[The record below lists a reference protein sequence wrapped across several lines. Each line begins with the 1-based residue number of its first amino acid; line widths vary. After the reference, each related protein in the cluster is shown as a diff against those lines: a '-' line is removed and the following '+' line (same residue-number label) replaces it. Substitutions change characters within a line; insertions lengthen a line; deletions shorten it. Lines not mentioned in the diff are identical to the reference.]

1 MAKPKQLV
9 SKRNRFYESE
19 TSSSGDDEDPDPP
32 VTRSRASN
40 KGDNPTA
47 PCPPTQDSG
56 RASRFASHVVNK
68 AMEPVPDDM
77 VAAIARNYKK
87 ATYSNVMLMNH
98 RGVGCTV
105 DKDDFMSIEDDQWI
119 TDGVIDF
126 HNVLLSI
133 RRPTLRDGKTWAAM
147 DCKAYTQTNLHGAP
161 LTLGNGRLLLEHD
174 YLAIPVLE
182 SAIKHRNSRK
192 ILAGTMLVLSELAK
206 ASSPSANMEFVDQT
220 LKEADCCI
228 LREDKLPQQPNKED
242 CGIFVCQ
249 YLKTLVNTDFA
260 TVLSGLWF
268 QGVTPHQYRREMRRD
283 LCAHAS
289 GALLQQLQDMGIEIP
304 PQDEGRVTDEGTVVQ
319 LKNAAVG
326 DGRTAPVTRPV
337 EDARVTEV
345 MRRVASLTNDV
356 RYLNA
361 TVTVIANFVGL
372 RRDEVMSAATQLLL
386 QGGHPGTGTNA
397 EAGGNKTAPRTPQRP
412 SARKRRADS
421 SPEEDG
427 VRNGTRVAL
436 ASTFAAC
443 APASSLLPN
452 PLLSQGA
459 IPHWMFT
466 RGRQLLGNGVPPG
479 DAALGDT
486 HGQETLKGEEEEDL
500 VSDSDDD
507 GEDEDT
513 CATTYTGVKLDKR
526 TGKFGVKI
534 LIKERGKR
542 KQQRLGAYTTEEEAA
557 FAYAAGAFVLRPR
570 DRIPNTVTLSAAEKA
585 MLRGCTKEDLQIL
598 VEARKWWRWRSWRDA
613 LESASSRLK
622 GGRKRGGDTDDGTG
636 AESADS
642 SERSE
647 EEDEES
653 EDTSA
658 PGSQEE
664 SADQG
669 AGGKTHDDGCAGI
682 SAANADRRTHQDARD
697 TDVSRG
703 DGRGQADGLVG
714 RTRVNTLDANGD
726 DVRIPSRILEQLIQ
740 AQDKSAKENAR
751 LEALFLNAMSRPSGG
766 SGKRK
771 AQKQRDPGQGCMNPK
786 RQRGETWSGGSD
798 GDGEDDD
805 DDTHGSGGRHMRT
818 AKSPILQRALEHLPT
833 DKAWKVSGH
842 VTVGAFFS
850 VRRVGLACGSGDGYR
865 FALIS
870 CFVYTVCA
878 QRVCELARVHMF
890 LNRPTSTMTFY
901 PSSDDKTHGVCAVLD
916 RLPHS
921 FACLALAADKSRRAD
936 LNKTLSEWKTRAAAR
951 VRDIALPKLGLFR
964 DDRDA
969 SSPWAPE
976 KARSIDKIR
985 ERIGLGADFPET
997 LVLTSWANDRD
1008 GMPFASRAFATCAKA
1023 AFRPKKAGLV
1033 MTLKVYHLAWL
1044 EHVVSDCVLYWEE
1057 RKGRLSNSAGGNA
1070 HVVDGLKVL
1079 VKEVVERAIR
1089 IRNPEYDA
1097 EREAWIWGRHGLR
1110 ISACGLEHMKPTAA
1124 AQSEEPEGDDDLSA
1138 SVGDE
1143 YAEGRVR
1150 AFNIEARTVGG
1161 TGYPS
1166 VAKHR
1171 GNTVNQVFRL
1181 APTAPQFAAPFT
1193 ERDRCHGNVWTWKH
1207 PRGASVDI

>member
-9 SKRNRFYESE
+9 SKRNRFYEPE
-19 TSSSGDDEDPDPP
+19 TSSSGDDEEPDPP
-32 VTRSRASN
+32 VTRSMASN

-47 PCPPTQDSG
+47 SSPPTKDSG
-56 RASRFASHVVNK
+56 RASRFAPHVVKK
-68 AMEPVPDDM
+68 ATEPVPDDM
-77 VAAIARNYKK
+77 VAAIARNYQK
-87 ATYSNVMLMNH
+87 ASYSNVMLMNH
-98 RGVGCTV
+98 RGVGCEV
-105 DKDDFMSIEDDQWI
+105 NKDDFMSIEDDQWI

-126 HNVLLSI
+126 HNVEHYSLVIAINPSVLTKSP
-133 RRPTLRDGKTWAAM
+133 RLKGKERMTLVLM
-147 DCKAYTQTNLHGAP
+147 D
-161 LTLGNGRLLLEHD
+161 
-174 YLAIPVLE
+174 

-192 ILAGTMLVLSELAK
+192 IFAGTKLVLSELAK
-206 ASSPSANMEFVDQT
+206 ASNPSANMEFVDKT
-220 LKEADCCI
+220 LKEADCII

-304 PQDEGRVTDEGTVVQ
+304 PQDAGRVTDEG
-319 LKNAAVG
+319 
-326 DGRTAPVTRPV
+326 
-337 EDARVTEV
+337 
-345 MRRVASLTNDV
+345 
-356 RYLNA
+356 YLNA

-372 RRDEVMSAATQLLL
+372 RRDEVVSAATQLLL
-386 QGGHPGTGTNA
+386 HGGHPGTGTNA
-397 EAGGNKTAPRTPQRP
+397 DAGGNKTAPRTPQRP
-412 SARKRRADS
+412 SARKTRADS

-443 APASSLLPN
+443 EPTSSLLPN

-466 RGRQLLGNGVPPG
+466 RGRQLLENGVPPG
-479 DAALGDT
+479 DAAWGDT

-557 FAYAAGAFVLRPR
+557 FAYAAGAFMTARVQRVPIRP
-570 DRIPNTVTLSAAEKA
+570 I
-585 MLRGCTKEDLQIL
+585 
-598 VEARKWWRWRSWRDA
+598 EARKRTRKTKTHLRQDHTRNPPTRA
-613 LESASSRLK
+613 LEAR
-622 GGRKRGGDTDDGTG
+622 RTTMDVR
-636 AESADS
+636 EYP
-642 SERSE
+642 R
-647 EEDEES
+647 
-653 EDTSA
+653 
-658 PGSQEE
+658 
-664 SADQG
+664 
-669 AGGKTHDDGCAGI
+669 
-682 SAANADRRTHQDARD
+682 ANADMRTHEAD
-697 TDVSRG
+697 
-703 DGRGQADGLVG
+703 GQADGLVG

-766 SGKRK
+766 SRKRK

-833 DKAWKVSGH
+833 DKAWK
-842 VTVGAFFS
+842 
-850 VRRVGLACGSGDGYR
+850 
-865 FALIS
+865 
-870 CFVYTVCA
+870 
-878 QRVCELARVHMF
+878 RVCELARVHMF
-890 LNRPTSTMTFY
+890 INRPTSTMTFY

-921 FACLALAADKSRRAD
+921 FACLALAVDKSRRAD

-985 ERIGLGADFPET
+985 ERIGLGADPPGECILPQQT
-997 LVLTSWANDRD
+997 GLPTWANDRD

-1079 VKEVVERAIR
+1079 VKEAVERAIR

-1124 AQSEEPEGDDDLSA
+1124 AQFEEPEGDDDLSA

-1143 YAEGRVR
+1143 
-1150 AFNIEARTVGG
+1150 
-1161 TGYPS
+1161 
-1166 VAKHR
+1166 
-1171 GNTVNQVFRL
+1171 
-1181 APTAPQFAAPFT
+1181 
-1193 ERDRCHGNVWTWKH
+1193 
-1207 PRGASVDI
+1207 

>member
-1 MAKPKQLV
+1 M
-9 SKRNRFYESE
+9 E
-19 TSSSGDDEDPDPP
+19 TSMASED
-32 VTRSRASN
+32 TRAGGRSRRVSQ
-40 KGDNPTA
+40 
-47 PCPPTQDSG
+47 PP
-56 RASRFASHVVNK
+56 A
-68 AMEPVPDDM
+68 
-77 VAAIARNYKK
+77 Y
-87 ATYSNVMLMNH
+87 
-98 RGVGCTV
+98 
-105 DKDDFMSIEDDQWI
+105 
-119 TDGVIDF
+119 
-126 HNVLLSI
+126 
-133 RRPTLRDGKTWAAM
+133 LRSS
-147 DCKAYTQTNLHGAP
+147 YQ
-161 LTLGNGRLLLEHD
+161 LTMPRGRL
-174 YLAIPVLE
+174 
-182 SAIKHRNSRK
+182 SNGKR
-192 ILAGTMLVLSELAK
+192 G
-206 ASSPSANMEFVDQT
+206 
-220 LKEADCCI
+220 
-228 LREDKLPQQPNKED
+228 
-242 CGIFVCQ
+242 
-249 YLKTLVNTDFA
+249 A
-260 TVLSGLWF
+260 TVPKRLSLSTKGKE
-268 QGVTPHQYRREMRRD
+268 V
-283 LCAHAS
+283 AHS
-289 GALLQQLQDMGIEIP
+289 EQ
-304 PQDEGRVTDEGTVVQ
+304 
-319 LKNAAVG
+319 
-326 DGRTAPVTRPV
+326 
-337 EDARVTEV
+337 
-345 MRRVASLTNDV
+345 
-356 RYLNA
+356 
-361 TVTVIANFVGL
+361 
-372 RRDEVMSAATQLLL
+372 
-386 QGGHPGTGTNA
+386 
-397 EAGGNKTAPRTPQRP
+397 
-412 SARKRRADS
+412 
-421 SPEEDG
+421 
-427 VRNGTRVAL
+427 
-436 ASTFAAC
+436 
-443 APASSLLPN
+443 
-452 PLLSQGA
+452 
-459 IPHWMFT
+459 
-466 RGRQLLGNGVPPG
+466 
-479 DAALGDT
+479 
-486 HGQETLKGEEEEDL
+486 
-500 VSDSDDD
+500 
-507 GEDEDT
+507 
-513 CATTYTGVKLDKR
+513 
-526 TGKFGVKI
+526 
-534 LIKERGKR
+534 
-542 KQQRLGAYTTEEEAA
+542 
-557 FAYAAGAFVLRPR
+557 
-570 DRIPNTVTLSAAEKA
+570 
-585 MLRGCTKEDLQIL
+585 
-598 VEARKWWRWRSWRDA
+598 
-613 LESASSRLK
+613 
-622 GGRKRGGDTDDGTG
+622 DDGTG

-697 TDVSRG
+697 THVSRG

-786 RQRGETWSGGSD
+786 RQR
-798 GDGEDDD
+798 
-805 DDTHGSGGRHMRT
+805 
-818 AKSPILQRALEHLPT
+818 
-833 DKAWKVSGH
+833 VSYSA
-842 VTVGAFFS
+842 TRFGAFADGQGMEGERACYRWGLFS
-850 VRRVGLACGSGDGYR
+850 VRRVGLPCGSGDGYR

-985 ERIGLGADFPET
+985 ERIGLGADPPET

-1124 AQSEEPEGDDDLSA
+1124 AQSEEHEGDDDLSA

-1143 YAEGRVR
+1143 
-1150 AFNIEARTVGG
+1150 
-1161 TGYPS
+1161 
-1166 VAKHR
+1166 
-1171 GNTVNQVFRL
+1171 
-1181 APTAPQFAAPFT
+1181 
-1193 ERDRCHGNVWTWKH
+1193 
-1207 PRGASVDI
+1207 